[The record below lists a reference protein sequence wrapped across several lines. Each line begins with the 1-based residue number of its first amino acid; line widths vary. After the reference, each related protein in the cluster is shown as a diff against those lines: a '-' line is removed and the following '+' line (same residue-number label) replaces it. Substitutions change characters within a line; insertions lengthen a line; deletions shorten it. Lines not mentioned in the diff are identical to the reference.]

1 MILMT
6 LETTMKVSKNFLA
19 KLASKKEP
27 RESYQTCLERLLGE
41 YLG

>member
-1 MILMT
+1 M
-6 LETTMKVSKNFLA
+6 LETTMKVSKDFLA

-41 YLG
+41 SHG